1 MSSFYPTAPQLQID
15 LSAIAANYTYM
26 KSLAAHGAEIAA
38 VVKSDAYGLGL
49 DLVVP
54 ALLDAGCNRVFV
66 KDLREGLHVR
76 KRLSSS
82 AMIHVL
88 SGFEPRDI
96 DDYIGSRLD
105 PVCRT
110 LSQALAS
117 LDRLPQ
123 FLLAVDTGFSRFGLP
138 LSELALLVHRT
149 SRRPDLLVSHLAC
162 ADARANETNALQRD
176 RFAAA
181 CEILQPCKRSLAAS
195 AAIWLGPRFH
205 FDVVRVGSALFG
217 LNNAA
222 IEPCPLQPVVRLT
235 ARIVDVRT
243 VHRGESVG
251 YAASFRASRQM
262 CIGIIALGYVQGL
275 PWSAGNAISAAIGS
289 HIAPIVGRIAMEY
302 TAIDLT
308 ELPRSICVPGTAVE
322 LLGPRMSVDAM
333 ATATGTIP
341 QELLVRLGSGCR
353 RQYACSPSATAGE
366 PH

>member
-1 MSSFYPTAPQLQID
+1 MSPYFSTAPELQVD
-15 LSAIAANYTYM
+15 LSAITANYAYL
-26 KSLAAHGAEIAA
+26 KSLAAPGAEIAA
-38 VVKSDAYGLGL
+38 VVKSDAYGLGV

-54 ALLDAGCNRVFV
+54 ALLDAGCDRFFV

-88 SGFEPRDI
+88 SGFEPRDT
-96 DDYIGSRLD
+96 DDCVASRLD

-117 LDRLPQ
+117 TDRLPQ

-138 LSELALLVHRT
+138 LSQLATLVHRT

-162 ADARANETNALQRD
+162 ADAPANETNIRQRD
-176 RFAAA
+176 RFAGA
-181 CEILQPCKRSLAAS
+181 CEFLKPFRRSLAAS
-195 AAIWLGPRFH
+195 AAVWLGPRFH
-205 FDVVRVGSALFG
+205 FDVLRVGSALFG

-222 IEPCPLQPVVRLT
+222 IEPCPLQPVVRLK
-235 ARIVDVRT
+235 ARVVDVRT
-243 VHRGESVG
+243 VHRGEAVG
-251 YAASFRASRQM
+251 YAASFRASREM
-262 CIGIIALGYVQGL
+262 RIGVIALGYAQGL
-275 PWSAGNAISAAIGS
+275 PWSAGNATSAAIGS

-308 ELPRSICVPGTAVE
+308 ELPQSICVPGTAVE
-322 LLGPRMSVDAM
+322 LLGPNFSVDAM
-333 ATATGTIP
+333 AKATGTIP

-353 RQYACSPSATAGE
+353 RQYACPPSTSRGE